1 MLVPLASRSFTK
13 KSRLAGQEIPGC
25 KSVQPGCFMNNEEL
39 KTDVERLVQDFLD
52 GDVQGFNRLVLLY
65 QTKIYNLA
73 LNYVKSQEEAKDLA
87 QDIFVTVYRSLPKLR
102 EKEKFT
108 SWLYQI
114 AINHCRNRYKK
125 LSRRGYFNNISLDDE
140 ESFLQI
146 PGDEGPEK
154 SLQRKNT
161 INLVR
166 STIDSLPEAEKE
178 IILLRDIQELAYEEI
193 SAILD
198 IPLGTVKSKL
208 NRARTSLKDRLK
220 KFYQDL

>member
-1 MLVPLASRSFTK
+1 
-13 KSRLAGQEIPGC
+13 
-25 KSVQPGCFMNNEEL
+25 MNKDES
-39 KTDVERLVQDFLD
+39 KTDTEQLVQDFLD
-52 GDVQGFNRLVLLY
+52 GDAQAFKRLVMLY

-73 LNYVKSQEEAKDLA
+73 LNYVKSPEEAKDLA

-125 LSRRGYFNNISLDDE
+125 LSRRGYFSNISLDDE

-146 PGDEGPEK
+146 AGDEGPEK
-154 SLQRKNT
+154 LLQRKNT

-166 STIDSLPEAEKE
+166 ATIDSMAEAEKE

-193 SAILD
+193 SDILQ

-220 KFYQDL
+220 KHYQDL

>member
-1 MLVPLASRSFTK
+1 
-13 KSRLAGQEIPGC
+13 
-25 KSVQPGCFMNNEEL
+25 MNKNEL
-39 KTDVERLVQDFLD
+39 NTDIQQLVQDFLD
-52 GDVQGFNRLVLLY
+52 GDVQAFNRLVMLF

-73 LNYVKSQEEAKDLA
+73 LNYVKNQEEAKDLA

-114 AINHCRNRYKK
+114 AVNHCRNRYKK

-154 SLQRKNT
+154 TLQRQNT

-166 STIDSLPEAEKE
+166 STIDAMAEAEKE
-178 IILLRDIQELAYEEI
+178 IIILRDVQELSYEEI
-193 SAILD
+193 SDILQ

-220 KFYQDL
+220 KHYQDL

>member
-1 MLVPLASRSFTK
+1 
-13 KSRLAGQEIPGC
+13 
-25 KSVQPGCFMNNEEL
+25 MNNGEL
-39 KTDVERLVQDFLD
+39 KTDIEQLVHDFLD
-52 GDVQGFNRLVLLY
+52 GDAQAFNRLVMLH

-73 LNYVKSQEEAKDLA
+73 LNYVKNQEEAKDLA

-108 SWLYQI
+108 SWLFQI

-125 LSRRGYFNNISLDDE
+125 LRRRGYFNNISLDDE

-146 PGDEGPEK
+146 AGDEGPEK
-154 SLQRKNT
+154 LLQRKNT

-166 STIDSLPEAEKE
+166 STIDSMPEAEKE

-220 KFYQDL
+220 KIYQDL

>member
-1 MLVPLASRSFTK
+1 MAK
-13 KSRLAGQEIPGC
+13 D
-25 KSVQPGCFMNNEEL
+25 EL
-39 KTDVERLVQDFLD
+39 KTDTDNLVQDFLD
-52 GDVQGFNRLVLLY
+52 GDTQAFNRLVLLY

-73 LNYVKSQEEAKDLA
+73 LNYVKSPEEAKDLA

-125 LSRRGYFNNISLDDE
+125 LSRRGYFSNVSLDDE
-140 ESFLQI
+140 ESYLQL

-154 SLQRKNT
+154 LLQRQNT

-166 STIDSLPEAEKE
+166 STIDSMADAERE
-178 IILLRDIQELAYEEI
+178 IILLRDVQELAYEEI
-193 SAILD
+193 STILD

-208 NRARTSLKDRLK
+208 NRARNALKDRLK
-220 KFYQDL
+220 KIYQDL

>member
-1 MLVPLASRSFTK
+1 
-13 KSRLAGQEIPGC
+13 
-25 KSVQPGCFMNNEEL
+25 MNNEEL
-39 KTDVERLVQDFLD
+39 KTDVEQLVQDFLD
-52 GDVQGFNRLVLLY
+52 GDVQGFNRLVMLY

-154 SLQRKNT
+154 ALQRENT
-161 INLVR
+161 IKLVR
-166 STIDSLPEAEKE
+166 STIDSLSEAEKE

-193 SAILD
+193 STILD

-220 KFYQDL
+220 KFYHDL

>member
-1 MLVPLASRSFTK
+1 
-13 KSRLAGQEIPGC
+13 
-25 KSVQPGCFMNNEEL
+25 MNNEEL
-39 KTDVERLVQDFLD
+39 KTDVEQLVQDFLD

>member
-1 MLVPLASRSFTK
+1 MN
-13 KSRLAGQEIPGC
+13 KS
-25 KSVQPGCFMNNEEL
+25 EL
-39 KTDVERLVQDFLD
+39 KTEIEQLVQDFLD
-52 GDVQGFNRLVLLY
+52 GDVQAFNRLVMLH

-125 LSRRGYFNNISLDDE
+125 LRRRGYFNNISLDDE

-146 PGDEGPEK
+146 PGDEGPEI

-166 STIDSLPEAEKE
+166 STIDSMSEAEKE
-178 IILLRDIQELAYEEI
+178 IILLRDVQELAYEEI
-193 SAILD
+193 STILD

>member
-1 MLVPLASRSFTK
+1 
-13 KSRLAGQEIPGC
+13 
-25 KSVQPGCFMNNEEL
+25 MNKTDL
-39 KTDVERLVQDFLD
+39 KTDTEQLVQDFLD
-52 GDVQGFNRLVLLY
+52 GDVQAFNRLVMLY

-125 LSRRGYFNNISLDDE
+125 LSRRGYFSNISLDDE

-146 PGDEGPEK
+146 PGNEEPEK

-161 INLVR
+161 INLIR
-166 STIDSLPEAEKE
+166 ATIDSMGDAERE
-178 IILLRDIQELAYEEI
+178 IINLRDIQELAYDEI
-193 SAILD
+193 SEILQ

-208 NRARTSLKDRLK
+208 NRARSSLKDRLK
-220 KFYQDL
+220 KHYQDL

>member
-1 MLVPLASRSFTK
+1 
-13 KSRLAGQEIPGC
+13 
-25 KSVQPGCFMNNEEL
+25 MNKDES
-39 KTDVERLVQDFLD
+39 KTDTEQLVQDFLD
-52 GDVQGFNRLVLLY
+52 GDAQAFNRLVMLY

-73 LNYVKSQEEAKDLA
+73 LNYVKSPEEAKDLA

-125 LSRRGYFNNISLDDE
+125 LSRRGYFSNISLDDE

-146 PGDEGPEK
+146 AGDEGPEK
-154 SLQRKNT
+154 LLQRKNT

-166 STIDSLPEAEKE
+166 ATIDSMAEAEKE

-193 SAILD
+193 SDILQ

-220 KFYQDL
+220 KHYQDL

>member
-1 MLVPLASRSFTK
+1 
-13 KSRLAGQEIPGC
+13 
-25 KSVQPGCFMNNEEL
+25 MNKDEL
-39 KTDVERLVQDFLD
+39 KTDTEQLVQDFLD
-52 GDVQGFNRLVLLY
+52 GDVQAFNRLVMHY

-73 LNYVKSQEEAKDLA
+73 LNYVKSPEEAKDLA

-125 LSRRGYFNNISLDDE
+125 LSRRGYFSNISLDDE

-146 PGDEGPEK
+146 AGDEGPEK
-154 SLQRKNT
+154 LLQRKNT

-166 STIDSLPEAEKE
+166 STIDSMAEAEKE

-193 SAILD
+193 SDILH

-220 KFYQDL
+220 KHYQDL

>member
-1 MLVPLASRSFTK
+1 
-13 KSRLAGQEIPGC
+13 
-25 KSVQPGCFMNNEEL
+25 MNNDEL
-39 KTDVERLVQDFLD
+39 KTDIEQLVHDFLD
-52 GDVQGFNRLVLLY
+52 GDAQTFNRLVMLH

-73 LNYVKSQEEAKDLA
+73 LNYVKNQEEAKDLA

-114 AINHCRNRYKK
+114 AINHCRNRYKI
-125 LSRRGYFNNISLDDE
+125 LRRRGYFNNISLDDE

-154 SLQRKNT
+154 SLQRENT

-166 STIDSLPEAEKE
+166 STIDSMPEAEKE

-193 SAILD
+193 STILD

-208 NRARTSLKDRLK
+208 NRARTSLKNRLK

>member
-1 MLVPLASRSFTK
+1 MTK
-13 KSRLAGQEIPGC
+13 D
-25 KSVQPGCFMNNEEL
+25 EL
-39 KTDVERLVQDFLD
+39 KTDTDNLVQDFLD
-52 GDVQGFNRLVLLY
+52 GDTQAFNRLVLLY

-73 LNYVKSQEEAKDLA
+73 LNYVKSPEEAKDLA
-87 QDIFVTVYRSLPKLR
+87 QDIFVTVFRSLPKLR

-125 LSRRGYFNNISLDDE
+125 LSRRGYFSNVSLDDE
-140 ESFLQI
+140 ESYLQL

-154 SLQRKNT
+154 LLQRQNT

-166 STIDSLPEAEKE
+166 STIDSMADAERE
-178 IILLRDIQELAYEEI
+178 IILLRDVQELAYEEI
-193 SAILD
+193 STILD

-208 NRARTSLKDRLK
+208 NRARNALKDRLK
-220 KFYQDL
+220 KIYQDL

>member
-1 MLVPLASRSFTK
+1 
-13 KSRLAGQEIPGC
+13 
-25 KSVQPGCFMNNEEL
+25 MNNGEL
-39 KTDVERLVQDFLD
+39 KTEIEQLVQDFLD
-52 GDVQGFNRLVLLY
+52 GDAQAFNRLVMLH

-87 QDIFVTVYRSLPKLR
+87 QDIFVTVYRALPKLR

-125 LSRRGYFNNISLDDE
+125 LRRRGYFNNISLDDE

-154 SLQRKNT
+154 LLQRKNT

-166 STIDSLPEAEKE
+166 STIDSMPEAEKE

>member
-1 MLVPLASRSFTK
+1 
-13 KSRLAGQEIPGC
+13 
-25 KSVQPGCFMNNEEL
+25 MNTGEL
-39 KTDVERLVQDFLD
+39 KTDTEQLVQDFLD
-52 GDVQGFNRLVLLY
+52 GDAQAFNRLVMLY

-73 LNYVKSQEEAKDLA
+73 LNYVKNQEEAKDLA

-146 PGDEGPEK
+146 AGDEGPEK
-154 SLQRKNT
+154 LLQRKNT

-166 STIDSLPEAEKE
+166 STIDAMPEAEKE

>member
-1 MLVPLASRSFTK
+1 
-13 KSRLAGQEIPGC
+13 
-25 KSVQPGCFMNNEEL
+25 MNKNEL
-39 KTDVERLVQDFLD
+39 NTDIQQLVQDFLD
-52 GDVQGFNRLVLLY
+52 GDVQAFNRLVMLF

-73 LNYVKSQEEAKDLA
+73 LNYVKNQEEAKDLA
-87 QDIFVTVYRSLPKLR
+87 QDIFITVYRSLPKLR

-114 AINHCRNRYKK
+114 AVNHCRNRYKK

-154 SLQRKNT
+154 TLQRQNT

-166 STIDSLPEAEKE
+166 STIDAMAEAEKE
-178 IILLRDIQELAYEEI
+178 IIILRDVQELSYEEI
-193 SAILD
+193 SDILQ

-220 KFYQDL
+220 KHYQDL

>member
-1 MLVPLASRSFTK
+1 MTK
-13 KSRLAGQEIPGC
+13 D
-25 KSVQPGCFMNNEEL
+25 EL
-39 KTDVERLVQDFLD
+39 KTDTDNLVQDFLD
-52 GDVQGFNRLVLLY
+52 GDTQAFNRLVLLY

-73 LNYVKSQEEAKDLA
+73 LNYVKSPEEAKDLA

-125 LSRRGYFNNISLDDE
+125 LSRRGYFSNVSLDDE
-140 ESFLQI
+140 ESYLQL

-154 SLQRKNT
+154 LLQRQNT

-166 STIDSLPEAEKE
+166 STIDSMADAERE
-178 IILLRDIQELAYEEI
+178 IILLRDVQELAYEEI
-193 SAILD
+193 STILD

-208 NRARTSLKDRLK
+208 NRARNALKDRLK
-220 KFYQDL
+220 KIYQDL

>member
-1 MLVPLASRSFTK
+1 MTK
-13 KSRLAGQEIPGC
+13 DD
-25 KSVQPGCFMNNEEL
+25 L
-39 KTDVERLVQDFLD
+39 KTDTDSLVQDFLD
-52 GDVQGFNRLVLLY
+52 GDAQAFNRLVLLY

-73 LNYVKSQEEAKDLA
+73 LNYVKSPEEAKDLA

-125 LSRRGYFNNISLDDE
+125 LSRRGFFSNVSLDDE
-140 ESFLQI
+140 ESYLQL

-154 SLQRKNT
+154 SLQRQNT

-166 STIDSLPEAEKE
+166 STIDSMADAERE
-178 IILLRDIQELAYEEI
+178 IILLRDVQELAYEEI
-193 SAILD
+193 STILD

-208 NRARTSLKDRLK
+208 NRARNALKDRLK
-220 KFYQDL
+220 KIYQDL

>member
-1 MLVPLASRSFTK
+1 
-13 KSRLAGQEIPGC
+13 
-25 KSVQPGCFMNNEEL
+25 MNKDES
-39 KTDVERLVQDFLD
+39 KTDTEQLVQDFLD
-52 GDVQGFNRLVLLY
+52 GDAQAFNRLVMLY

-73 LNYVKSQEEAKDLA
+73 LNYVKSPEEAKDLA

-125 LSRRGYFNNISLDDE
+125 LSRRGYFSNISLDDE

-146 PGDEGPEK
+146 AGDEGPEK
-154 SLQRKNT
+154 LLQRKNT

-166 STIDSLPEAEKE
+166 ATIDSMAEAEKE

-193 SAILD
+193 SDILH

-220 KFYQDL
+220 KHYQDL

>member
-1 MLVPLASRSFTK
+1 
-13 KSRLAGQEIPGC
+13 
-25 KSVQPGCFMNNEEL
+25 MNKDEL
-39 KTDVERLVQDFLD
+39 KTDTEQLVKDFLD
-52 GDVQGFNRLVLLY
+52 GDEQAFNRLVMLY

-125 LSRRGYFNNISLDDE
+125 LSRRGYFSNVSLDDE

-146 PGDEGPEK
+146 AGDEGPEK
-154 SLQRKNT
+154 LLQRKNT

-166 STIDSLPEAEKE
+166 ATIDSMAESEKE

-193 SAILD
+193 SDILH

-220 KFYQDL
+220 KHYQDL

>member
-1 MLVPLASRSFTK
+1 
-13 KSRLAGQEIPGC
+13 
-25 KSVQPGCFMNNEEL
+25 MNNGEL
-39 KTDVERLVQDFLD
+39 KTDIEQLVQDFLD
-52 GDVQGFNRLVLLY
+52 GDAQAFNRLVMLY

-73 LNYVKSQEEAKDLA
+73 LNYVKNQEEAKDLA

-108 SWLYQI
+108 SWLFQI

-146 PGDEGPEK
+146 AGDEGPEK
-154 SLQRKNT
+154 LLQRKNT

-166 STIDSLPEAEKE
+166 STIDSMPEAEKE

-220 KFYQDL
+220 KIYQDL

>member
-1 MLVPLASRSFTK
+1 MTK
-13 KSRLAGQEIPGC
+13 D
-25 KSVQPGCFMNNEEL
+25 EL
-39 KTDVERLVQDFLD
+39 KTDTDNLVQDFLD
-52 GDVQGFNRLVLLY
+52 GDAQAFNRLVLLY

-73 LNYVKSQEEAKDLA
+73 LNYVKSPEEAKDLA

-125 LSRRGYFNNISLDDE
+125 LSRRGYFSNVSLDDE
-140 ESFLQI
+140 ESYLQL

-154 SLQRKNT
+154 SLQRQNT

-166 STIDSLPEAEKE
+166 STIDSMADAERE
-178 IILLRDIQELAYEEI
+178 IILLRDVQELAYEEI
-193 SAILD
+193 STILD

-208 NRARTSLKDRLK
+208 NRARNALKDRLK
-220 KFYQDL
+220 KIYQDL